1 MILRLMDDDEIPHGI
16 TRQEWTAMA
25 AEDRLLLLLGADR
38 AQTPEEWA
46 EATRKAADA
55 YSEWMTIR
63 E

>member
-1 MILRLMDDDEIPHGI
+1 
-16 TRQEWTAMA
+16 MA